1 MKAWQFTTD
10 TYLKPQRRDAWREAM
25 ERLRLPVG
33 DLPAEGAFHAQVS
46 SLTSPMGVEFSVV
59 ASTPQEISGRNPHQ
73 PAAIW
78 MAVLLEGEATLLDG
92 SREIPIAA
100 GDIVYGPT
108 GQAAGLR
115 LESRFRLLF
124 ITAPRVALDH
134 RLLAPSALRLGHL
147 AAGDGINHVFSG
159 LLRATAE
166 SLDELTSDQLRPVE
180 LALTEFLVACLAQDG
195 GPAARGGA
203 EGARAVQMHRVRQ
216 TIEVL
221 LAEPELTL
229 RRVADEDG
237 VSPRYLQ
244 KLFAGQGQSF
254 TGYVR
259 GRRLERCRADLASP
273 ACAQLSISEICF
285 RWGFNGSAHFS
296 RAFRSAYGQSPR
308 EYRRAAIG
316 EAAADLSA

>member
-10 TYLKPQRRDAWREAM
+10 TYLKPERRDAWREAM

-46 SLTSPMGVEFSVV
+46 SLTSPMGVEFAVV

-78 MAVLLEGEATLLDG
+78 MAVLLEGESTLLDG
-92 SREIPIAA
+92 DREIPMAP

-108 GQAAGLR
+108 GQTAGLR

-147 AAGDGINHVFSG
+147 ATVAGINHVFSG
-159 LLRATAE
+159 LLRATADA
-166 SLDELTSDQLRPVE
+166 LDDLTSDQLRPVE

-308 EYRRAAIG
+308 EYRRAALG
-316 EAAADLSA
+316 EEA

>member
-1 MKAWQFTTD
+1 LKAWQFTTD
-10 TYLKPQRRDAWREAM
+10 AYLKPERRDAWREAM

-92 SREIPIAA
+92 DREIPMAA

-108 GQAAGLR
+108 GHAAGLR

-147 AAGDGINHVFSG
+147 AAGQGINHVFSC

-195 GPAARGGA
+195 GAAARGGA

>member
-1 MKAWQFTTD
+1 
-10 TYLKPQRRDAWREAM
+10 
-25 ERLRLPVG
+25 
-33 DLPAEGAFHAQVS
+33 
-46 SLTSPMGVEFSVV
+46 
-59 ASTPQEISGRNPHQ
+59 
-73 PAAIW
+73 
-78 MAVLLEGEATLLDG
+78 
-92 SREIPIAA
+92 
-100 GDIVYGPT
+100 
-108 GQAAGLR
+108 
-115 LESRFRLLF
+115 
-124 ITAPRVALDH
+124 
-134 RLLAPSALRLGHL
+134 
-147 AAGDGINHVFSG
+147 
-159 LLRATAE
+159 
-166 SLDELTSDQLRPVE
+166 
-180 LALTEFLVACLAQDG
+180 
-195 GPAARGGA
+195 
-203 EGARAVQMHRVRQ
+203 VQMHRVRQ

-316 EAAADLSA
+316 DAAADLSA

>member
-92 SREIPIAA
+92 ARETPMAA

-115 LESRFRLLF
+115 LESRFRLL
-124 ITAPRVALDH
+124 
-134 RLLAPSALRLGHL
+134 RLGHL
-147 AAGDGINHVFSG
+147 AAGQGINHVFSG

-316 EAAADLSA
+316 EAAGD